1 MRRRME
7 DNLAVIFIGMVTVF
21 LICHVPRLFLGLHEA
36 WITNQTIS
44 CAKAG
49 FSPFP
54 LWATIM
60 NQFSHLVLVINSS
73 VNCLIY
79 SVMSS
84 RFRKAALQRAQEWG
98 CFKPK
103 IESITTAALP
113 EVQRNH
119 QETIPMHVQP
129 QPSQS
134 ISAPRPASINNSSL
148 SLKVS
153 YDDETNSN
161 LSRGESILTNG
172 KFQNGT
178 KVTAL

>member
-49 FSPFP
+49 YSPFP

-84 RFRKAALQRAQEWG
+84 RFRKAARQRAQEWG
-98 CFKPK
+98 CFKQP
-103 IESITTAALP
+103 IDTVTTTALP
-113 EVQRNH
+113 ETRNGG
-119 QETIPMHVQP
+119 QEIIPLQP
-129 QPSQS
+129 LPSQS
-134 ISAPRPASINNSSL
+134 ISAPRPASIQKSSL

-153 YDDETNSN
+153 YDDETNY
-161 LSRGESILTNG
+161 LSRESILTNE
-172 KFQNGT
+172 KSRP